1 MTGMLLNTCT
11 VSTKKLTKTYIAPYK
26 GIGIKESWTLESGIQ
41 LKDSGIPLTI
51 GMQNPSST
59 EKDSSTWIPESVAW
73 NPESWIPLYETT
85 CNREVLSVSCIS
97 ITLSSMTDVL

>member
-26 GIGIKESWTLESGIQ
+26 GIGIIESWTLESGIQ

-51 GMQNPSST
+51 GIQNSISLRKTESST
-59 EKDSSTWIPESVAW
+59 W
-73 NPESWIPLYETT
+73 NPESWIPL
-85 CNREVLSVSCIS
+85 
-97 ITLSSMTDVL
+97 